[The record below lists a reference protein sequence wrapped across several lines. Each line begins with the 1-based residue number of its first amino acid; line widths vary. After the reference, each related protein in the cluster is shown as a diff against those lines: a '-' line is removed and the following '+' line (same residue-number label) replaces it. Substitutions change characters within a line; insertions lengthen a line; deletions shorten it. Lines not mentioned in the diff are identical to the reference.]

1 MAGLKRAVGHL
12 VGVHDVDGEPALDR
26 QAEVVRSNRSGGTWN
41 PGQYGPKVSAET
53 GLRTPPGSLTNS
65 MHLSCAGEGV
75 AAMFRRV
82 AAIFRRLH
90 WKRRHWGVTGAPR
103 RIWWRREVSVSV
115 ATMTTLLVCLGLV
128 SLAAVTFADRLV
140 AQGVA
145 RDLLGVLQALV
156 IIFLS
161 SLFGGLILRGAFRQ
175 WLGEDPDA
183 GALTGIASIYP
194 SREAARQRM
203 LDWVDDPE
211 TRTIW
216 LVGIS
221 HRDFLLPAGRLR
233 DVWSAIHERL
243 RQESQDSNL
252 GKEKRLHVRV
262 LLLNPESSE
271 GMFRQHIE
279 AASLNIPE
287 NRIGLSP
294 DVEAA
299 LTELDRTNKQ
309 LYPRVSVE
317 NTVRTR
323 TARQGHSRRNI
334 SRQGS
339 TSTARSRSRSWRKP
353 PCLHLIVHLNRR
365 PAQ

>member
-1 MAGLKRAVGHL
+1 
-12 VGVHDVDGEPALDR
+12 
-26 QAEVVRSNRSGGTWN
+26 
-41 PGQYGPKVSAET
+41 
-53 GLRTPPGSLTNS
+53 
-65 MHLSCAGEGV
+65 
-75 AAMFRRV
+75 
-82 AAIFRRLH
+82 
-90 WKRRHWGVTGAPR
+90 
-103 RIWWRREVSVSV
+103 
-115 ATMTTLLVCLGLV
+115 
-128 SLAAVTFADRLV
+128 
-140 AQGVA
+140 
-145 RDLLGVLQALV
+145 
-156 IIFLS
+156 
-161 SLFGGLILRGAFRQ
+161 
-175 WLGEDPDA
+175 
-183 GALTGIASIYP
+183 
-194 SREAARQRM
+194 M
-203 LDWVDDPE
+203 LDWVNDPE